1 MTPQLFPHSNP
12 VTVGIYTALAGLDI
26 SCAWRFVQSYRE
38 PNSNN
43 LNDHIRAA
51 NSYWR
56 EQLHSVNMV
65 ANTMAVRSFLID
77 QVDMHDWL
85 RLFAQHVAPVAV
97 SLDLP
102 QELPQSMGFGPI
114 FGFAP
119 A

>member
-1 MTPQLFPHSNP
+1 MNPQMFPSTNP
-12 VTVGIYTALAGLDI
+12 VTVGIFTALAGLDL
-26 SCAWRFVQSYRE
+26 SCAWRFVQTYRE
-38 PNSNN
+38 PNSSN

-51 NSYWR
+51 NSFWR
-56 EQLHSVNMV
+56 EQLHTASMV
-65 ANTMAVRSFLID
+65 DTMHVRTHLID

-85 RLFAQHVAPVAV
+85 RLFTRQVAPVAV

-102 QELPQSMGFGPI
+102 QELPQSTGFAPI